1 MATQV
6 EALLPSNP
14 LVTQEEHG
22 HASEM
27 LHDEVCSEQGAKQAS
42 VDDAVSSSSSKADNP
57 EPEIANKE
65 QTSTQAKE
73 ESNSQVKDNNID
85 QMVSTNQTEDT
96 VKGNPKEFTEAPPP
110 KVNPWTKKMNA
121 VTVVS
126 VNGQAHGLYPP
137 RMLFLSFCT
146 NRDDC
151 DSM

>member
-42 VDDAVSSSSSKADNP
+42 VDDAVSSSSKADNP

-65 QTSTQAKE
+65 KTSTQAKE
-73 ESNSQVKDNNID
+73 ESNSQVKDNNNID

-137 RMLFLSFCT
+137 RMLFVFLYES
-146 NRDDC
+146 
-151 DSM
+151 